1 MKRALS
7 ILLVGLGLFCSC
19 EENDVQPDAIAFS
32 YIPETNIAETQLG
45 ATVYTYDDL
54 IATTA
59 GVYYG
64 RDAIYDCYKKDGQ
77 TYYIMNRRE
86 NKPDNANQLVG
97 MEGFLPITLQIHDGY
112 YAMIASIDHATYL
125 YRYDFD
131 EVSQTLESIEISS
144 RYYNVPQTLVYLS
157 EEYFVLQMDATWRS
171 LSKEKGATFSRVVYK
186 KCTMP
191 DLSSA
196 TDTIDCRSLQE
207 ASEQDIDM
215 PKNIV

>member
-7 ILLVGLGLFCSC
+7 ILLVGLGVFCSC
-19 EENDVQPDAIAFS
+19 EENDVQPDAIAFN

-59 GVYYG
+59 GVYYE

-86 NKPDNANQLVG
+86 NKPGNANQLVG
-97 MEGFLPITLQIHDGY
+97 MEGFLPITLQIYDGY
-112 YAMIASIDHATYL
+112 YATTVSIDHATYL

-131 EVSQTLESIEISS
+131 EVSQTLDDILLSAS
-144 RYYNVPQTLVYLS
+144 YYNVPQTLVYLS
-157 EEYFVLQMDATWRS
+157 EEYFVLQMDTTWSRF
-171 LSKEKGATFSRVVYK
+171 SKEKGATFSRVVYK
-186 KCTMP
+186 KCP
-191 DLSSA
+191 ALNFSSA
-196 TDTIDCRSLQE
+196 PDTIDRRQW
-207 ASEQDIDM
+207 M
-215 PKNIV
+215 

>member
-7 ILLVGLGLFCSC
+7 ILLAALGLFCSC

-59 GVYYG
+59 GVYYE

-97 MEGFLPITLQIHDGY
+97 MEGLLSSTLQIHDGY
-112 YAMIASIDHATYL
+112 YAMIASIDHTTYL

-186 KCTMP
+186 KCP
-191 DLSSA
+191 APNFSSA
-196 TDTIDCRSLQE
+196 PDTIDCRSLQE
-207 ASEQDIDM
+207 VSELDIDM
-215 PKNIV
+215 QKNII